1 MAEQNVFKRIEKK
14 YQLSLEQCES
24 FLKKA
29 GNRICM
35 DEYGL
40 HTIHNIYYDTD
51 NYRLIRNSLEKPKYK
66 EKFRIRS
73 YGEVNEDSRIFLE
86 IKKKY
91 KGIVYKRRLAL
102 PADQAKAYLEE
113 GRKPEEQNQ
122 IFREIDYFIKFYHP
136 VPRVYLAY
144 DRRAYYGIT
153 DPGLRLTIDQNIRS
167 RHEKLDLGYDGE
179 CQVLDPDSYLM
190 EIKVPDA
197 YPMWLVDLL
206 CELKIYPVSFSK
218 YGTVYSNS
226 IRSGEITMHAVRPQ
240 ISKNVKN
247 ERNETVTGN
256 QRKEKEAIC
265 LQVF

>member
-14 YQLSLEQCES
+14 YQLSRAQCEA
-24 FLKKA
+24 FLEKA
-29 GNRICM
+29 GDRICM

-40 HTIHNIYYDTD
+40 HTIHNLYYDTD

-66 EKFRIRS
+66 EKFRVRA
-73 YGEVNEDSRIFLE
+73 YGEVTKDSRIFME

-102 PADQAKAYLEE
+102 PADQAEAYLKE
-113 GRKPEEQNQ
+113 GVAPKEQNQ
-122 IFREIDYFIKFYHP
+122 IFREIDYFLKFYHP
-136 VPRVYLAY
+136 QPKVYLAY
-144 DRRAYYGIT
+144 DRRAYYGTI
-153 DPGLRLTIDQNIRS
+153 DQGLRLTIDQNIRS
-167 RHEKLDLGYDGE
+167 RYHRLELGYDKE
-179 CQVLDPDSYLM
+179 CQILNPDSYLM

-197 YPMWLVDLL
+197 YPMWLADLL

-226 IRSGEITMHAVRPQ
+226 VQSGEIALHAIRAQV
-240 ISKNVKN
+240 N
-247 ERNETVTGN
+247 EEIKENKTEKGN
-256 QRKEKEAIC
+256 NRKEEEAIC

>member
-1 MAEQNVFKRIEKK
+1 MYGEERYSGKCGICAICSRIDYRRGSSEGPLCKIK
-14 YQLSLEQCES
+14 IKSRAPLRGAYQSQA
-24 FLKKA
+24 FA
-29 GNRICM
+29 V
-35 DEYGL
+35 
-40 HTIHNIYYDTD
+40 YYDTD

-66 EKFRIRS
+66 EKFRIRG
-73 YGEVNEDSRIFLE
+73 YGEVNENSRIFLE

-91 KGIVYKRRLAL
+91 KGIVFKRRLAL

-153 DPGLRLTIDQNIRS
+153 D
-167 RHEKLDLGYDGE
+167 
-179 CQVLDPDSYLM
+179 
-190 EIKVPDA
+190 
-197 YPMWLVDLL
+197 L

-256 QRKEKEAIC
+256 QGKEEEAIC